1 MEGKII
7 MLGNS
12 LQNNALWTELFPM
25 GYIANRGISGDVI
38 EGVHQRLDEIVKDN
52 PDKIFLI
59 TGTNDLVNDPD
70 VTALQVYDRYEKL
83 IVDIMEQLPLTEL
96 YVQSMLPLN
105 PKSKFYE
112 GFNDRAAEI
121 NKLLEAASG
130 RYGFY
135 YLDIASILSDEK
147 GDLREDCTTDGI
159 HLSAN
164 GYFYWAAELARGNR
178 MMLSIRPRQF

>member
-1 MEGKII
+1 

-12 LQNNALWTELFPM
+12 LNNNALWTELFPM
-25 GYIANRGISGDVI
+25 GYVVNRGISGDVI
-38 EGVHQRLDEIVKDN
+38 NGVCQRVDELVGDQ

-59 TGTNDLVNDPD
+59 TGTNDLINEPEL
-70 VTALQVYDRYEKL
+70 TALAAFERYEQL
-83 IVDIMEQLPLTEL
+83 IRTIREQLPDTEL

-105 PKSKFYE
+105 PKTKFYA

-121 NKLLEAASG
+121 NKLLDAGSG
-130 RYGFY
+130 RYGY
-135 YLDIASILSDEK
+135 YYIDIASVLSDEK
-147 GDLREDCTTDGI
+147 GDLKDECTTDGI

-178 MMLSIRPRQF
+178 MMHSLKPATPNE